1 MAIYLYTLYVQ
12 ITSIVGVCSNS
23 YMCPYVS
30 ALRKQFRPQTSTKK
44 TRAFSLSSTAHRF
57 QTKSSGLPVL
67 APPIAYRGTIAN
79 TVRLEDKILYQSK
92 YNPWKPKLAE
102 SCILGAPGCDDPG
115 YMIQ

>member
-1 MAIYLYTLYVQ
+1 M
-12 ITSIVGVCSNS
+12 
-23 YMCPYVS
+23 
-30 ALRKQFRPQTSTKK
+30 
-44 TRAFSLSSTAHRF
+44 
-57 QTKSSGLPVL
+57 L